1 MEHRELHGGGTAA
14 AEGLGDAASGAGEA
28 EAAGAAGGVE
38 AAGRPG
44 LGGLE
49 ALLDGRELGLESAGD
64 ARGG

>member
-1 MEHRELHGGGTAA
+1 MSDVVDAA
-14 AEGLGDAASGAGEA
+14 ASMAESKKA